1 LEKELMSYS
10 ETVPLSKAKASLSEF
25 IRRVREEH
33 ESFAITHRGKVEGVL
48 LSLEEYESL
57 IETLEILSD
66 RDLMASVRRGLE
78 DEKTRRLHA
87 YREVFPN
94 K

>member
-1 LEKELMSYS
+1 LEKDMADYS
-10 ETVPLSKAKASLSEF
+10 ETVPLSKAKATLSEY

-48 LSLEEYESL
+48 LSVEEYESL

-66 RDLMASVRRGLE
+66 KELMARLRRGLK
-78 DEKTRRLHA
+78 DERAGRLHTFK
-87 YREVFPN
+87 EVFPG

>member
-1 LEKELMSYS
+1 MSYS

-48 LSLEEYESL
+48 LSVEEYESL

-66 RDLMASVRRGLE
+66 RELMTSIRRGLK
-78 DEKTRRLHA
+78 DEKAGRLHPHK
-87 YREVFPN
+87 EVFPD

>member
-1 LEKELMSYS
+1 LEKALMSYS
-10 ETVPLSKAKASLSEF
+10 ETVPLSKAKAHLSEF
-25 IRRVREEH
+25 VRRVREEH

-66 RDLMASVRRGLE
+66 RDLMASVRRGLK
-78 DEKTRRLHA
+78 DEKTGRLHA
-87 YREVFPN
+87 HTEVFSN

>member
-1 LEKELMSYS
+1 MTDYS
-10 ETVPLSKAKASLSEF
+10 ETVPLSKAKAMLSEF

-48 LSLEEYESL
+48 LSIEEYESL
-57 IETLEILSD
+57 VETLEILSD
-66 RDLMASVRRGLE
+66 RDLTASLRRGLK
-78 DEKTRRLHA
+78 DEKAGRLHTFK
-87 YREVFPN
+87 EVFPD

>member
-1 LEKELMSYS
+1 MSYS

-48 LSLEEYESL
+48 LSVEEYESL

-66 RDLMASVRRGLE
+66 RELMTSIRRGLR
-78 DEKTRRLHA
+78 DEKAGRLHPHK
-87 YREVFPN
+87 EIFPD

>member
-1 LEKELMSYS
+1 MSYL

>member
-1 LEKELMSYS
+1 MSYL
-10 ETVPLSKAKASLSEF
+10 ETVPVSKAKAFLSEF

-48 LSLEEYESL
+48 LGIEEYESL

-66 RDLMASVRRGLE
+66 RDLMAGIRRGLK
-78 DEKTRRLHA
+78 DEKAGRLHPHK
-87 YREVFPN
+87 EVFPN

>member
-1 LEKELMSYS
+1 MIDYS
-10 ETVPLSKAKASLSEF
+10 ETVPLSQAKARLSDL

-33 ESFAITHRGKVEGVL
+33 QSFTITHRGKAEGVL
-48 LSLEEYESL
+48 LSIDEYESL

-66 RDLMASVRRGLE
+66 RDLLASIVRGLE
-78 DEKTRRLHA
+78 DEKAGRLHPHK
-87 YREVFPN
+87 EVFRE

>member
-1 LEKELMSYS
+1 MINYS
-10 ETVPLSKAKASLSEF
+10 ETVPLSKAKALLSEL
-25 IRRVREEH
+25 IRRIREEH

-48 LSLEEYESL
+48 LSIEEYESL

-66 RDLMASVRRGLE
+66 REIMASIGRGLK
-78 DEKTRRLHA
+78 DEKARRLHPHK
-87 YREVFPN
+87 EIFPD

>member
-1 LEKELMSYS
+1 MVNYS
-10 ETVPLSKAKASLSEF
+10 EIVPLSKAKTSFSDF

-33 ESFAITHRGKVEGVL
+33 ESFAITHRGKAEGVL
-48 LSLEEYESL
+48 LSIEEYESL

-66 RDLMASVRRGLE
+66 KDLMASLGRGLK
-78 DEKTRRLHA
+78 DEKAGRLHS
-87 YREVFPN
+87 YKEVFPD

>member
-1 LEKELMSYS
+1 MSYL
-10 ETVPLSKAKASLSEF
+10 ETVPVSKAKASLSEF

-48 LSLEEYESL
+48 LSIEEYESL

-66 RDLMASVRRGLE
+66 KDLMAGIRRGLK
-78 DEKTRRLHA
+78 DEKAGRL
-87 YREVFPN
+87 YPLKGVFPD

>member
-1 LEKELMSYS
+1 MSYS
-10 ETVPLSKAKASLSEF
+10 ETVPLSKAKASLSDF

-33 ESFAITHRGKVEGVL
+33 ESFAITHRGRVEGVL
-48 LSLEEYESL
+48 LSIDEYESL

-66 RDLMASVRRGLE
+66 RDLMAGIRRGLK
-78 DEKTRRLHA
+78 DEKAGKLQPLN
-87 YREVFPN
+87 EVFPA

>member
-1 LEKELMSYS
+1 MSYS

-48 LSLEEYESL
+48 LSVEEYESL

-66 RDLMASVRRGLE
+66 RELMTSIRRGLK
-78 DEKTRRLHA
+78 DEKAGRLHPHK
-87 YREVFPN
+87 EVFLD

>member
-1 LEKELMSYS
+1 MTDYS
-10 ETVPLSKAKASLSEF
+10 ETVPLSKAKAMLSQF
-25 IRRVREEH
+25 IRSVREEH

-48 LSLEEYESL
+48 LSIEEYESL

-66 RDLMASVRRGLE
+66 RDLMASLRRGLK
-78 DEKTRRLHA
+78 DEKAGRLHTFKA
-87 YREVFPN
+87 VFPD

>member
-1 LEKELMSYS
+1 MNYS

-33 ESFAITHRGKVEGVL
+33 ESFAITHRGKPEGVL
-48 LSLEEYESL
+48 LSVEEYESL

-66 RDLMASVRRGLE
+66 EELLAGIRQGLK
-78 DEKTRRLHA
+78 DEKAGRLHP
-87 YREVFPN
+87 YKEVFPG

>member
-1 LEKELMSYS
+1 LEKALMSYS
-10 ETVPLSKAKASLSEF
+10 ETVPLSKAKACLSEF

-33 ESFAITHRGKVEGVL
+33 ESFAITHRGRVEGVL
-48 LSLEEYESL
+48 LSIDEYESL

-66 RDLMASVRRGLE
+66 RDLMASVRRAIK
-78 DEKTRRLHA
+78 DEKAGRLHPYA
-87 YREVFPN
+87 EVLPE

>member
-1 LEKELMSYS
+1 MANYS
-10 ETVPLSKAKASLSEF
+10 ETVPLSKAKAQLSEF

-48 LSLEEYESL
+48 LSIEEYESL

-66 RDLMASVRRGLE
+66 RDLSASIRRGLK
-78 DEKTRRLHA
+78 DVKAGRLHL
-87 YREVFPN
+87 YKEVFPD

>member
-1 LEKELMSYS
+1 MSYS
-10 ETVPLSKAKASLSEF
+10 ETVPLSKVKASLSEYV
-25 IRRVREEH
+25 RRVKEEH

-48 LSLEEYESL
+48 LSIEEYESL

-66 RDLMASVRRGLE
+66 GELMTSIRRGLK
-78 DEKTRRLHA
+78 DEKAGRLHPQK
-87 YREVFPN
+87 EVFPD

>member
-1 LEKELMSYS
+1 MSYS
-10 ETVPLSKAKASLSEF
+10 ETVPLSKAKTSLSEF
-25 IRRVREEH
+25 IRRVKEEH

-48 LSLEEYESL
+48 LSVEEYESL

-66 RDLMASVRRGLE
+66 RELMASIRRGLK
-78 DEKTRRLHA
+78 DEKARRLHR
-87 YREVFPN
+87 YKEVFPD

>member
-1 LEKELMSYS
+1 MANYS
-10 ETVPLSKAKASLSEF
+10 EIVPLSEAKTSLSNF

-33 ESFAITHRGKVEGVL
+33 ESFAITHRGKVAGVL
-48 LSLEEYESL
+48 LSIEEYESL

-66 RDLMASVRRGLE
+66 KDLMARLRRGLK
-78 DEKTRRLHA
+78 DEKAGRLHS
-87 YREVFPN
+87 YKEVFPN

>member
-1 LEKELMSYS
+1 MSYS
-10 ETVPLSKAKASLSEF
+10 ETVPLSKAKALLSEF

-33 ESFAITHRGKVEGVL
+33 ESFAITHRGRVEGVL
-48 LSLEEYESL
+48 LGIEEYESL

-66 RDLMASVRRGLE
+66 RDLVANLRRGLK
-78 DEKTRRLHA
+78 DEKAGRVHPYT
-87 YREVFPN
+87 EVLPN

>member
-1 LEKELMSYS
+1 MANYS
-10 ETVPLSKAKASLSEF
+10 ETVPLSKAKALLSEF

-48 LSLEEYESL
+48 LSIEEYESL

-66 RDLMASVRRGLE
+66 KDLMASIRRGLK
-78 DEKTRRLHA
+78 DEKAGRLHL
-87 YREVFPN
+87 YKEVFPD

>member
-1 LEKELMSYS
+1 MADYS
-10 ETVPLSKAKASLSEF
+10 ETVPLSKAKALLSEF

-48 LSLEEYESL
+48 LSIEEYESL

-66 RDLMASVRRGLE
+66 RDLMASLRRGLK
-78 DEKTRRLHA
+78 DEKAGRLHTFKV
-87 YREVFPN
+87 VFPD